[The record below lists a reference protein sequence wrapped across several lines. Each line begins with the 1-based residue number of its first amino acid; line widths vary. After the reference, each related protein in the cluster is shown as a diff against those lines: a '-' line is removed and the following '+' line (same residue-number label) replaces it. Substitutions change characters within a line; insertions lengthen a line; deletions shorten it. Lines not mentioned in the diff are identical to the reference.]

1 MSYKGPGVE
10 NVSRLIYPCPGA
22 GLDHLG
28 THLVGFLTILSL
40 TLFREIKIEL

>member
-1 MSYKGPGVE
+1 MTLIVGNYMSYKGPGVD

-28 THLVGFLTILSL
+28 THLVSSQ
-40 TLFREIKIEL
+40 RVS